1 MHMQTAARTLVEHIR
16 RADPRQQS
24 GQPFGGGTSH
34 VLDAAVTDVG
44 EHLMPVLGAFTAA
57 AGPQAQDVAFAVDG
71 DADDDVVPVRNNWSV
86 ACRCG
91 Q

>member
-1 MHMQTAARTLVEHIR
+1 
-16 RADPRQQS
+16 
-24 GQPFGGGTSH
+24 
-34 VLDAAVTDVG
+34 
-44 EHLMPVLGAFTAA
+44 MPVLGAFTAA
-57 AGPQAQDVAFAVDG
+57 AGPQPEDVAFAVDG

>member
-1 MHMQTAARTLVEHIR
+1 VDHTRLHDGLRPDRGHRVGQA
-16 RADPRQQS
+16 
-24 GQPFGGGTSH
+24 GQPVADQDAH